1 MRARIDAGT
10 IAGAIA
16 IAVMGWAPAA
26 MAQAAPKVS
35 VKAEG
40 PVSSSGRLQALVR
53 ARDSAHV
60 LVLHVAPDGFVSVI
74 WPAKPTDS
82 NIVAKGTSLLTGTA
96 FVGFNEQLNVQRDLR
111 VVPIVPAARRASY
124 DARGGYLVAV
134 SSAQPLQLD
143 SLRSGDKWGSWT
155 LDNFQ
160 SAADPTRLI
169 DQFASYFTSDAAPHA
184 VSYASSA
191 LYAYLR
197 PAALDRPVYFVVRR

>member
-1 MRARIDAGT
+1 MRARIDVRMVA
-10 IAGAIA
+10 AA
-16 IAVMGWAPAA
+16 IAVMGWAPRLV
-26 MAQAAPKVS
+26 AQAAPQVS

-40 PVSSSGRLQALVR
+40 PVSSTGRLQALVQ
-53 ARDSAHV
+53 AHDSAHV
-60 LVLHVAPDGFVSVI
+60 LVLHVAPDGYVSVV
-74 WPAKPTDS
+74 WPAKPTDDDR
-82 NIVAKGTSLLTGTA
+82 VAKGASLLTATT
-96 FVGFNEQLNVQRDLR
+96 FVGFNEQLDVQRTLR
-111 VVPIVPAARRASY
+111 LVPIVPAARRASY

-160 SAADPTRLI
+160 ASADPTKLI
-169 DQFASYFTSDAAPHA
+169 DQFATYFTNDATPHA

-197 PAALDRPVYFVVRR
+197 PAALDRPVYVVRVVRQ